1 MTQFDKRNISMMMD
15 LYEMTMANGYF
26 ANQQKTQKVVF
37 DVFYRKNPDQGGYAV
52 FAGLEQVVEYAENL
66 HFDSADIDYFRSL
79 NLFSEEFLQYLKE
92 FRFTGDIYAF
102 PEGTVMYPN
111 EPVITVVAPLI
122 DAQLIETAI
131 LTQINHQSLI
141 ATKTSRIVRA
151 AQERIV
157 SDFGA
162 RRAHNIDAAVYG
174 ARAAYIG
181 GASGTATVMAG
192 QKFRIPVN
200 GTMAHSWVMYFKDE
214 YEAFRRY
221 AEIYPDNV
229 VLLVDTYDV
238 LHSGVPNAIRVAKEV
253 LEPMNRRLKG
263 VRLDSGDLAYLSKKV
278 RKMLDDAG
286 LEDCKIVV
294 SNSLDEYT
302 ITSILYQGGKID
314 SFGVGER
321 LITAKSDP
329 VFGAVYKISAVKEN
343 GSFVPRIKVSETV
356 EKITNPGLK
365 QVYRIFGDCGQA
377 VADYDDDYE
386 EEDSYYDRQRP
397 ARRTERRNSRR
408 RPDSSSE
415 ELAASI
421 RNIARTGSTAAEK
434 LTTFI
439 LRPAPVL
446 MSAIILAITFFSFW
460 NQLSDYG
467 DINTLTSNPD
477 LTLIA
482 YLTVGVVMLIWMLS
496 TFFFTLSGIRHGTG
510 RGLTYFVLVY
520 VLSYLFSLAA
530 AAIPADVQLLT
541 GIRGGILVFGS
552 LYPTYFPFCVVGIIT
567 CILRKIL
574 K

>member
-15 LYEMTMANGYF
+15 LYEMTMSNGYF
-26 ANQQKTQKVVF
+26 ANQQKPQKVVF

-66 HFDSADIDYFRSL
+66 HFDSADMDYFRSL

-131 LTQINHQSLI
+131 LTQVNHQSLI
-141 ATKTSRIVRA
+141 ATKASRIVRA
-151 AQERIV
+151 AQGRSV

-162 RRAHNIDAAVYG
+162 RR
-174 ARAAYIG
+174 
-181 GASGTATVMAG
+181 
-192 QKFRIPVN
+192 
-200 GTMAHSWVMYFKDE
+200 AHSWVMYFKDE

-221 AEIYPDNV
+221 AEVYPDNV

-302 ITSILYQGGKID
+302 ITSILNQGGKIN

-321 LITAKSDP
+321 LITAKSNS
-329 VFGAVYKISAVKEN
+329 VFGAVYKISAVEEN

-365 QVYRIFGDCGQA
+365 QVYRVFGDCRQA
-377 VADYDDDYE
+377 VADLITGAE
-386 EEDSYYDRQRP
+386 EEVDLTNPYRYVDPEKPWKNRHFENCTAKKLQKLIVKNG
-397 ARRTERRNSRR
+397 RR
-408 RPDSSSE
+408 
-415 ELAASI
+415 I
-421 RNIARTGSTAAEK
+421 
-434 LTTFI
+434 
-439 LRPAPVL
+439 APVQSL
-446 MSAIILAITFFSFW
+446 KEIR
-460 NQLSDYG
+460 
-467 DINTLTSNPD
+467 
-477 LTLIA
+477 A
-482 YLTVGVVMLIWMLS
+482 YVK
-496 TFFFTLSGIRHGTG
+496 R
-510 RGLTYFVLVY
+510 
-520 VLSYLFSLAA
+520 
-530 AAIPADVQLLT
+530 
-541 GIRGGILVFGS
+541 
-552 LYPTYFPFCVVGIIT
+552 
-567 CILRKIL
+567 
-574 K
+574 

>member
-26 ANQQKTQKVVF
+26 ANQQKPQKVVF

-66 HFDSADIDYFRSL
+66 HFDSADMDYFRSL

-131 LTQINHQSLI
+131 LTQVNHQSLI
-141 ATKTSRIVRA
+141 ATKASRIVRA
-151 AQERIV
+151 AQGRSV

-162 RRAHNIDAAVYG
+162 RR
-174 ARAAYIG
+174 
-181 GASGTATVMAG
+181 
-192 QKFRIPVN
+192 
-200 GTMAHSWVMYFKDE
+200 AHSWVMYFKDE

-221 AEIYPDNV
+221 AEVYPDNV

-302 ITSILYQGGKID
+302 ITSILNQGGKIN

-321 LITAKSDP
+321 LITAKSNS
-329 VFGAVYKISAVKEN
+329 VFGAVYKISAVEEN

-365 QVYRIFGDCGQA
+365 QVYRVFGDCGQA
-377 VADYDDDYE
+377 VADLITGAE
-386 EEDSYYDRQRP
+386 EEVDLTNPYRYVDPEKPWKNRHFENCTAKKLQKLIVKNG
-397 ARRTERRNSRR
+397 RR
-408 RPDSSSE
+408 
-415 ELAASI
+415 I
-421 RNIARTGSTAAEK
+421 
-434 LTTFI
+434 
-439 LRPAPVL
+439 APVQSL
-446 MSAIILAITFFSFW
+446 KEIRAYVKRQLDTEIWPEEQRFENPHKHYLDMS
-460 NQLSDYG
+460 
-467 DINTLTSNPD
+467 P
-477 LTLIA
+477 A
-482 YLTVGVVMLIWMLS
+482 YYEMKMN
-496 TFFFTLSGIRHGTG
+496 
-510 RGLTYFVLVY
+510 
-520 VLSYLFSLAA
+520 
-530 AAIPADVQLLT
+530 LLDEAKN
-541 GIRGGILVFGS
+541 L
-552 LYPTYFPFCVVGIIT
+552 
-567 CILRKIL
+567 
-574 K
+574 